1 MLFKVDHVFSLMLKW
16 YSIYYIYRDIE
27 FENMQFWYLFEIIVA
42 QLLSRKYIVVW
53 RLYYFPNNIL
63 NFEQDFRNNRIK
75 SWFTTFS
82 FFHDHA
88 SHYKT
93 SKQWFKQ
100 CDCPFTHHAI
110 RFIHCSIFAL
120 SCKRLYN
127 RRGIMCLQFANLAWI
142 FCNSVSSFE

>member
-1 MLFKVDHVFSLMLKW
+1 MVFYILYIQGYRVWKHAVLISFRNNSRSTSVPKIYCSLTTLLFSKQ
-16 YSIYYIYRDIE
+16 YTTI
-27 FENMQFWYLFEIIVA
+27 
-42 QLLSRKYIVVW
+42 
-53 RLYYFPNNIL
+53 